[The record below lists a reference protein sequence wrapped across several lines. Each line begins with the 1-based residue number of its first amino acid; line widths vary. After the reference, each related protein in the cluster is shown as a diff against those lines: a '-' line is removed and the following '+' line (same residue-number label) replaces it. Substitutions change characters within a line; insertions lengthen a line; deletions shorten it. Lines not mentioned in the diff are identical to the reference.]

1 MPLVIANECP
11 DSCGATAGTKRREGN
26 NMKPII
32 ELATM
37 SLLLSISVPNV
48 GVAQTTSDLVGT
60 WTNVSNVN
68 IQQDGSRTDVFGPH
82 RRGVA
87 MFANNGRFVIVNINP
102 DVPKFASN
110 NRAQGTDEENR
121 AAMLG
126 GIALYGT
133 YWVGNKTI
141 FFKVE
146 GSTYPNWTGTEQA
159 RTVISFTGDDLKW
172 SLRASIGGTTEVAWK
187 RVK

>member
-1 MPLVIANECP
+1 
-11 DSCGATAGTKRREGN
+11 
-26 NMKPII
+26 MKPTI

-37 SLLLSISVPNV
+37 TFFVIIFVPSV
-48 GVAQTTSDLVGT
+48 GVAQTANDLVGT
-60 WTNVSNVN
+60 WINVSSAN
-68 IQQDGSRTDVFGPH
+68 IQQDGSKTDVFGPH
-82 RRGVA
+82 GRGIA
-87 MFANNGRFVIVNINP
+87 MFANNGRFVIVNIDP

-110 NRAQGTDEENR
+110 NRARGTDDENR
-121 AAMLG
+121 AAIRG

-159 RTVISFTGDDLKW
+159 RAIVSFAGDDLKW
-172 SLRASIGGTTEVAWK
+172 SLRSSIGGTSEAAWK
-187 RVK
+187 RVR

>member
-1 MPLVIANECP
+1 V
-11 DSCGATAGTKRREGN
+11 
-26 NMKPII
+26 KPII

-37 SLLLSISVPNV
+37 SLFVSISLASDV
-48 GVAQTTSDLVGT
+48 VAQTAKDLVGT

-68 IQQDGSRTDVFGPH
+68 IQQDGSRVDVFGPH
-82 RRGVA
+82 ARGIA
-87 MFANNGRFVIVNINP
+87 IFESNGLFAIVNVNP
-102 DVPKFASN
+102 DVPKFGSN
-110 NRAQGTDEENR
+110 NRAQGTADENK
-121 AAMLG
+121 AAVLG

-133 YWVGNKTI
+133 YWVSSKTI
-141 FFKVE
+141 FFRVE

-172 SLRASIGGTTEVAWK
+172 SLRASVGGTSEVAWR

>member
-1 MPLVIANECP
+1 M
-11 DSCGATAGTKRREGN
+11 KRT
-26 NMKPII
+26 I

-37 SLLLSISVPNV
+37 GLCISISVTSTA
-48 GVAQTTSDLVGT
+48 VAQNAKDLVGT
-60 WTNVSNVN
+60 WTAVSNVN
-68 IQQDGSRTDVFGPH
+68 IRQDGSRADVLGPH
-82 RRGVA
+82 GKGIA
-87 MFANNGRFVIVNINP
+87 IFESNGRFAIVNINP
-102 DVPKFASN
+102 DVPKFGSN
-110 NRAQGTDEENR
+110 NRAQGTTEENK
-121 AAMLG
+121 AAVLG

-133 YWVGNKTI
+133 YWVSTKTI

-172 SLRASIGGTTEVAWK
+172 SLPASIGGTAEVAWK